1 MRLRVLGSS
10 SAGNSTLVWTDRSAL
25 LVDCGFSPRYLLKQ
39 LSTLGVDLSAIGGV
53 VLTHAHGDHVRD
65 ETISLLLESR
75 VPVHVPHELAGPLT
89 HIYPAL
95 ARASRLGML
104 RSFDGRGVEVG
115 SLEVEAF
122 PVPHDSPGGCF
133 GFSVSAGTGKARRR
147 MMFATDLGY
156 IPEGLEER
164 FRDADAVVI
173 ESNHDTGMLENSG
186 RPPWLKKRI
195 WDLGHLSNDQ
205 CAAFVAGVVGGSAA
219 PPRGIVLAHL
229 SQQCNTPVLAE
240 GATTTALR
248 AGGCPALTVLPSFR
262 SAPSGILEF

>member
-10 SAGNSTLVWTDRSAL
+10 SAGNSTLIWTDRNAL

-39 LSTLGVDLSAIGGV
+39 LSSLGVDLSAIGGV
-53 VLTHAHGDHVRD
+53 VFTHAHGDHVRD
-65 ETISLLLESR
+65 ETVSLLLESR
-75 VPVHVPHELAGPLT
+75 VPVYVRHELAGSLA
-89 HIYPAL
+89 HMYPSL

-104 RSFDGRGVEVG
+104 RSFDGGGVEIG

-133 GFSVSAGTGKARRR
+133 GFSVSAGTGTTRRR
-147 MMFATDLGY
+147 VTYATDLGF
-156 IPEGLEER
+156 IPEGLEKR
-164 FRDADAVVI
+164 FRDADAIVI
-173 ESNHDTGMLENSG
+173 ESNHDTEMLENSG

-195 WDLGHLSNDQ
+195 RDVGHLSNDQ
-205 CAAFVAGVVGGSAA
+205 CAAFVAGVVGSSTA

-229 SQQCNTPVLAE
+229 SQQCNTPLLAE
-240 GATTTALR
+240 KATTTALR
-248 AGGCPALTVLPSFR
+248 AGGCSAVTVLPSFR